1 MADMFGKMQEMQ
13 EKVKESQA
21 KLEQI
26 HVEAEVGGGMV
37 TVRANGQ
44 RKIMKLEI
52 DESLLNE
59 GDKEMLEDLVIT
71 GVNQALAKAEEASQ
85 TEMQNAYKGMIPG
98 GNIPGFDLSKFGL

>member
-59 GDKEMLEDLVIT
+59 GDMEMLEDLVIA
-71 GVNQALAKAEEASQ
+71 GVNQALAKAEEAAQ

-98 GNIPGFDLSKFGL
+98 GNIPGFDLSKFSL